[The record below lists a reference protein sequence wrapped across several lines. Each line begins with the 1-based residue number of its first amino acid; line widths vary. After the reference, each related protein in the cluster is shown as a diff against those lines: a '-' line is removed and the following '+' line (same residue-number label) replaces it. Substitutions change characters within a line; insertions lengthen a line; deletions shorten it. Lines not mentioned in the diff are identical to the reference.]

1 MIRNTLTYP
10 GSNETKADAWVD
22 EIKLYGHGP
31 ENCDSIEI

>member
-1 MIRNTLTYP
+1 MTYP

-31 ENCDSIEI
+31 ENFDSIKIYFL